1 MLLVRGWPGR
11 LFRRPER
18 GSIAQ
23 VDLPFVVILAGSI
36 AVVIGAAAWYY
47 GYATHPRYT
56 HEAAQRLAEVVAT
69 KVRQGAVADPTT
81 EAYLNAL
88 GARTWTQTVTV
99 QGAQQTATIT
109 VTPQGA
115 SAVVD
120 VSIPG
125 DDPVRVFASLM
136 ANGPAPGQA
145 L

>member
-18 GSIAQ
+18 GSIGQ
-23 VDLPFVVILAGSI
+23 IDLPFVVLLSGAL

-69 KVRQGAVADPTT
+69 KVRQGAVADPTIQ
-81 EAYLNAL
+81 AYVDGL
-88 GARTWTQTVTV
+88 GVKTWTQTVTV
-99 QGAQQTATIT
+99 EGEQKTATVT
-109 VTPQGA
+109 VTPQGSNVA
-115 SAVVD
+115 VD

-125 DDPVRVFASLM
+125 DDPVRVYASLM

>member
-1 MLLVRGWPGR
+1 VLLMGGWPGR

-18 GSIAQ
+18 GSIGQ

-36 AVVIGAAAWYY
+36 AAVVGAAAWYY
-47 GYATHPRYT
+47 GFSTHPRYT

-81 EAYLNAL
+81 QAYVNAL
-88 GARTWTQTVTV
+88 GVKTWTQTVTV

-109 VTPQGA
+109 VTPQGGNVA
-115 SAVVD
+115 VD

-136 ANGPAPGQA
+136 ANGPAPGQG